1 MPGSEAAPARAA
13 KPKWNSEFDEVKVP
27 VIAEWQGLKMSAGE
41 ITRLKTGDLLALDPA
56 CAAQVQLRLNH
67 VPKFIGRP
75 GTSSGKWAV
84 QLTSNHHQQQ
94 SDMNATAEN
103 PSNLNIVLDVPVSLT
118 IELGGCQ
125 LPMREV
131 LQLNIGSVVQLDKP
145 ADAPVELS
153 INGKLIARGE
163 VVVIEERFG
172 VKITEVIGS
181 TRRRA

>member
-1 MPGSEAAPARAA
+1 
-13 KPKWNSEFDEVKVP
+13 
-27 VIAEWQGLKMSAGE
+27 
-41 ITRLKTGDLLALDPA
+41 
-56 CAAQVQLRLNH
+56 
-67 VPKFIGRP
+67 
-75 GTSSGKWAV
+75 
-84 QLTSNHHQQQ
+84 
-94 SDMNATAEN
+94 MNATAEN

-125 LPMREV
+125 LPMRDV
-131 LQLNIGSVVQLDKP
+131 LQLTIGSVVQLDKA

-181 TRRRA
+181 NAAAA